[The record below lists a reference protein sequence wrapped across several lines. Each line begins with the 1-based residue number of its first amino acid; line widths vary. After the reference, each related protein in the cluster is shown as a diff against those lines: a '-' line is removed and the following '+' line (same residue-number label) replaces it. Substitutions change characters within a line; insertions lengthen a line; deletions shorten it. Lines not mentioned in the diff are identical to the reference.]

1 MFRLLGMH
9 DKIFMIK
16 KKKKNYPSFCE
27 LGAKLCY
34 AVYWDGST
42 SCFDSPKP
50 EKACIT
56 KTSRSIMFTSRFIY
70 SIVLVCSL
78 CGARLVKSSVPHENF
93 PSFDSMFAM
102 PTTRSKDTVSTAAA
116 QPTLS
121 TTNTAGLVYMEFY
134 ADSICGGSVTFSSG
148 FRADYCLPANDY
160 IRPPFSDEDDYYY
173 SFPFQSMKLSN
184 VTESCDSW
192 AITYY
197 TDKLCTTV
205 YSTYREPAN
214 YTDCRLW
221 TNQPVS
227 NLVSA
232 KGKCSLSSRAPVQAT
247 SYLVRY

>member
-1 MFRLLGMH
+1 MQS
-9 DKIFMIK
+9 K
-16 KKKKNYPSFCE
+16 PSRF
-27 LGAKLCY
+27 
-34 AVYWDGST
+34 T
-42 SCFDSPKP
+42 
-50 EKACIT
+50 
-56 KTSRSIMFTSRFIY
+56 MFTRRFIY
-70 SIVLVCSL
+70 SIVLVCAL
-78 CGARLVKSSVPHENF
+78 YGIRLAEGSVPHENF
-93 PSFDSMFAM
+93 PSFDSMFTM
-102 PTTRSKDTVSTAAA
+102 PKTRSMDTVSIAAA

-121 TTNTAGLVYMEFY
+121 STNSAGLVYLEFY
-134 ADSICGGSVTFSSG
+134 ANSTCGGPVTFSSG

-192 AITYY
+192 FITYY

-205 YSTYREPAN
+205 YSTFKEPAN

-247 SYLVRY
+247 SYLVRYQ